1 MIIVETDIYGGQ
13 DGYSSLWLYLFET
26 CPLSN
31 PRRCRSILDVLLR
44 TFLWWLSRGQGAKGP
59 RSKGPRARPW
69 EMHHIAPAAT
79 LQRGKPVVSPSVV
92 CTGKKWEKHTRT
104 TAQII
109 MISFRTCESGG
120 SVKWRSGGKQ
130 HDYVLWSKRLNLEG
144 ALLIPGF
151 IGDWLSPSKRQS
163 ILPARIPT
171 STSIRQPKWTTQTIR
186 PCQTFYPIMPHLCWL
201 FVPTSIGPT
210 LIAWLRSNWV
220 VLSPWFLSKS
230 QRLSLILWDSKKL
243 WNQPTSKVVHVL
255 FMFFRAFSIQNL
267 ATAMD
272 DLRRN
277 RRAEPFWMA
286 WLVWLNPRVET
297 MGFYPQVWRNHDGYR

>member
-1 MIIVETDIYGGQ
+1 
-13 DGYSSLWLYLFET
+13 
-26 CPLSN
+26 
-31 PRRCRSILDVLLR
+31 
-44 TFLWWLSRGQGAKGP
+44 
-59 RSKGPRARPW
+59 
-69 EMHHIAPAAT
+69 
-79 LQRGKPVVSPSVV
+79 
-92 CTGKKWEKHTRT
+92 
-104 TAQII
+104 

-130 HDYVLWSKRLNLEG
+130 HDYVLWSKRLNLEV

-171 STSIRQPKWTTQTIR
+171 STSIRQPKRTTQTIR
-186 PCQTFYPIMPHLCWL
+186 PCQTFYPIMPHHCWL
-201 FVPTSIGPT
+201 FVTSIGPT
-210 LIAWLRSNWV
+210 LMAWLRSNWV

-230 QRLSLILWDSKKL
+230 QRLSLILWDLKKL

-255 FMFFRAFSIQNL
+255 FMFFRVFSILNL
-267 ATAMD
+267 AKHGWSAQESAQS
-272 DLRRN
+272 R
-277 RRAEPFWMA
+277 FWMA